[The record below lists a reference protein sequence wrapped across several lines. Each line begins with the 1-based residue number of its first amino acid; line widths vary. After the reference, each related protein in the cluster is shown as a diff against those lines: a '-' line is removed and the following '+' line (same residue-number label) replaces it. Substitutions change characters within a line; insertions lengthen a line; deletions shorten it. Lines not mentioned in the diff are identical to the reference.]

1 MECHQVIAVAAKAE
15 EVIVARTPV
24 AISVFIM
31 FIRGDLSKK
40 WVLMLTTLHDSRVT
54 LAALPAQGK
63 GIARGNA
70 AQTGNVSK
78 KFITFL

>member
-1 MECHQVIAVAAKAE
+1 
-15 EVIVARTPV
+15 
-24 AISVFIM
+24 M

-40 WVLMLTTLHDSRVT
+40 GVLMLTTLHDSRVT